1 MFQQSEKPGTAKK
14 GKQMTT
20 KYATQGNGTAIHIAV
35 EVTREDGAVYNTAT
49 KCDAWGS
56 LGGQYV
62 RKGRVRLVQAE
73 AATCKRCLKA
83 SN

>member
-1 MFQQSEKPGTAKK
+1 MN
-14 GKQMTT
+14 T
-20 KYATQGNGTAIHIAV
+20 KFATQGNGTAIHIAV
-35 EVTREDGAVYNTAT
+35 EITNASGEVYNVAT

-56 LGGQYV
+56 CGGQYV
-62 RKGRVRLVQAE
+62 RKGRVRFVEAE